1 MLCKRVAFSENSFKA
16 INKLFLN
23 ATHNFSYKLT
33 SKLSIQK
40 RPNLRFNVNIQTK
53 KYLTTEANDQ
63 NSTNSS
69 IDPEEIKKFQTL
81 ADSWWVENG
90 EFEAL
95 HRLNLLRVPLIRDT
109 LVNYRN
115 SLSETEKDNIL
126 RKSDE
131 NRTQYTTEE
140 LIREPLLGLNI
151 LDIGC
156 GGGILSEVFLNSISI
171 GILKFEIFKYFP
183 DFNLLQTQRA

>member
-1 MLCKRVAFSENSFKA
+1 MLCKRVAFSGNSLKA

-23 ATHNFSYKLT
+23 ATQNCSYKLT
-33 SKLSIQK
+33 PKLSIQK

-53 KYLTTEANDQ
+53 KCLTTEANDQ

-115 SLSETEKDNIL
+115 SLSETEKDNVL

-156 GGGILSEVFLNSISI
+156 GGGILSEVF
-171 GILKFEIFKYFP
+171 FK
-183 DFNLLQTQRA
+183 